1 MLIIT
6 ILVHLNN
13 KFSLFVSLVK
23 CINVFEMY
31 TILIMMINNKTT
43 VFYISKYGV
52 GLYKRVY
59 NVDTENLVIFPS
71 LFKSHVINCLL
82 FQSVNMETVHVFEL
96 YIVCSLINKRKTTA
110 VLSSLSAGHVD
121 EKK

>member
-31 TILIMMINNKTT
+31 TILIMMIHNKTT

-59 NVDTENLVIFPS
+59 NVDTENLVIFSS

-82 FQSVNMETVHVFEL
+82 FQSVNMETVHVF
-96 YIVCSLINKRKTTA
+96 
-110 VLSSLSAGHVD
+110 
-121 EKK
+121 